1 MANPNPKPPKRS
13 RKSLSR
19 HSRGA
24 KHKRSSYDLNEARD
38 AIGLPA
44 NASFQQIN
52 SHTIRSA
59 PNPSLPRSPPK
70 KVVKA
75 RLAEVQAK
83 NENLFEEIEQ
93 VKRVATHKDQQ
104 IKSLKH
110 QVHDLSTALQ
120 VEKKKSRS
128 TVAKLLEDAER
139 IMCEAC
145 DVEHEASKKM
155 STADMQ
161 ISHEQLRAK
170 QHIQQAEMKVSIEK
184 QRSKLKMQ
192 DERRKSAAHLASG

>member
-75 RLAEVQAK
+75 RLAEVQAE

-104 IKSLKH
+104 IKSLK
-110 QVHDLSTALQ
+110 LQ

-155 STADMQ
+155 SSADMQ
-161 ISHEQLRAK
+161 VSHEQLQAK

-184 QRSKLKMQ
+184 QRSKLNMQ